1 MATFKLD
8 MVALWITFRS
18 PSGIGWCVVVLEH
31 INDRRFCPLYND
43 VLDFFVPYYRH
54 HVAVEYRRD
63 RQYITTP
70 MLFVITFVVAVVM
83 VVVIIVAIVIVVAV
97 QTTGHEK

>member
-8 MVALWITFRS
+8 MVALCITFRP
-18 PSGIGWCVVVLEH
+18 PSSIGWCVVVLKH

-63 RQYITTP
+63 RQYIATP
-70 MLFVITFVVAVVM
+70 MLFVIAVVVAVVM
-83 VVVIIVAIVIVVAV
+83 VVVIIVAIVVVVAV

>member
-1 MATFKLD
+1 M
-8 MVALWITFRS
+8 
-18 PSGIGWCVVVLEH
+18 
-31 INDRRFCPLYND
+31 
-43 VLDFFVPYYRH
+43 PYYRH

-70 MLFVITFVVAVVM
+70 MLFVIAVVVAVVM
-83 VVVIIVAIVIVVAV
+83 VVVIIVAIVVVVAV